1 MSKVS
6 AEIPFGGKN
15 IIIETGKLAKQ
26 ANASVTVT
34 LGGTVV
40 LVAVCMSKK
49 SNPDGGF
56 FPLVVEYQEKTYSA
70 GRIPGG
76 FFKREGRPTQKEIL
90 TCRIIDR
97 PIRPLFPEGF
107 FNDVVV
113 TATVLSSDGEND
125 PDMLALIGTST
136 ALTISDIPF
145 SGPLGA
151 MRLSVV
157 DGEFIINPTY
167 EQRLKGKMELV
178 VVGLE
183 DGIVMIEGEA
193 IEASEEKVGE
203 ALKFATKHIQPIRI
217 AQIELREKIGKEKA
231 TVELF
236 NPHPGLKNKVAEMVK
251 GRVVEIYKIADKQ
264 AREDGL
270 SKIHNDILSDMGV
283 FEAFK
288 VGDKEVSVGDIM
300 MMFDQVEYDVVR
312 KAIFEEGKRAD
323 GRGIKDIRELTSEIN
338 ILPRTHGSGLF
349 TRGQTQSLAVVTLG
363 SRRDE
368 QMIESLEGV
377 EYNNFMLHYNFP
389 GFSVGEA
396 KGSRGPGRR
405 EIGHGALA
413 AKAIK
418 AVLPSKDDFPYTIR
432 VVSEIL
438 ESNGSSS
445 MASVC
450 AGCLSLMA
458 AGVPIKNPVAGI
470 SIGLL
475 LGENKKEYRLL
486 TDIMG
491 LEDHFGDMDYKIA
504 GSRVGV
510 TAIQLDMKVK
520 GVPVEILIE
529 GITQAKEARAAILDN
544 MESVISKPMAEI
556 SEFAPRIL
564 ITQVPVDKIGEI
576 IGPGGKMIKKIIE
589 MTGAES
595 IDINDEGQVHIA
607 AVDRNAAQRALDYVN
622 GIVAVPEIG
631 KIYDAVVVKVMN
643 FGAFCEFMPGKQG
656 LVHVSEFSNDFVKDI
671 ESVVKVGDT
680 FKVKLL
686 EIDKM
691 KRMNLSKK
699 QAEADS

>member
-1 MSKVS
+1 M
-6 AEIPFGGKN
+6 
-15 IIIETGKLAKQ
+15 
-26 ANASVTVT
+26 
-34 LGGTVV
+34 
-40 LVAVCMSKK
+40 
-49 SNPDGGF
+49 
-56 FPLVVEYQEKTYSA
+56 
-70 GRIPGG
+70 
-76 FFKREGRPTQKEIL
+76 
-90 TCRIIDR
+90 
-97 PIRPLFPEGF
+97 
-107 FNDVVV
+107 VV

-405 EIGHGALA
+405 
-413 AKAIK
+413 
-418 AVLPSKDDFPYTIR
+418 
-432 VVSEIL
+432 
-438 ESNGSSS
+438 
-445 MASVC
+445 
-450 AGCLSLMA
+450 
-458 AGVPIKNPVAGI
+458 
-470 SIGLL
+470 
-475 LGENKKEYRLL
+475 
-486 TDIMG
+486 
-491 LEDHFGDMDYKIA
+491 
-504 GSRVGV
+504 
-510 TAIQLDMKVK
+510 
-520 GVPVEILIE
+520 
-529 GITQAKEARAAILDN
+529 
-544 MESVISKPMAEI
+544 
-556 SEFAPRIL
+556 
-564 ITQVPVDKIGEI
+564 
-576 IGPGGKMIKKIIE
+576 
-589 MTGAES
+589 
-595 IDINDEGQVHIA
+595 
-607 AVDRNAAQRALDYVN
+607 
-622 GIVAVPEIG
+622 
-631 KIYDAVVVKVMN
+631 
-643 FGAFCEFMPGKQG
+643 
-656 LVHVSEFSNDFVKDI
+656 
-671 ESVVKVGDT
+671 
-680 FKVKLL
+680 
-686 EIDKM
+686 
-691 KRMNLSKK
+691 
-699 QAEADS
+699 